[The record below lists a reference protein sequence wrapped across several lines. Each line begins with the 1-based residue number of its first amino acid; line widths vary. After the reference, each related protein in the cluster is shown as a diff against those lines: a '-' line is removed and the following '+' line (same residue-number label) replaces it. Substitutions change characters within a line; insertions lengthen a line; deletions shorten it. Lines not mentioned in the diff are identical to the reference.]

1 MKQNI
6 LHWQVVSFF
15 LALCIYAL
23 FGSPTPDGFGFV
35 EILTAILLSVSIRI
49 ENIRHH
55 LLSVIVLVFGLSAP
69 SLVGCIRGNDFSDQI
84 RDIIPFLFL
93 FLPLFYGWIV
103 KEYQSEFLKGLVG
116 IGFIFSMRTIWAY
129 RDVVMTPVLWGQGA
143 PADLL
148 YLANSPEVLC
158 AAIYCLGMG
167 GDFVI
172 QKKEFMKGA
181 VMMAMSLIPVVGMAL
196 MMQRAGLGAFIAAGL
211 IGFAIVFYMRPITAS
226 VFGVVMVAVVSLI
239 FSVMSP
245 VFMTLLQKTE
255 LVGLNSRAEEWA
267 AVFDVLTKDWTIA
280 LFGEGWG
287 GRIDNPAVGGL
298 NVNYTHSLLSSVLLK
313 TGFIGAGIILSGILM
328 PVAAAIYDMARDR
341 KANMMIGIALVF
353 PFLIATTLYASYKSL
368 GFGLI
373 LLAFSSFPRKKLEK
387 TPLSVS

>member
-23 FGSPTPDGFGFV
+23 FGSPTPDGFGLA

-55 LLSVIVLVFGLSAP
+55 LLSVVVLAFGLSVP
-69 SLVGCIRGNDFSDQI
+69 SIVGCIRGNDFSDQI

-167 GDFVI
+167 GAFVI
-172 QKKEFMKGA
+172 QKKEFIKGA
-181 VMMAMSLIPVVGMAL
+181 AMMVMSLIPVVAMAL

-211 IGFAIVFYMRPITAS
+211 IGFAIVFYNRPITAS
-226 VFGVVMVAVVSLI
+226 VFGVMMVAVVSLI
-239 FSVMSP
+239 FFVMSP

-267 AVFDVLTKDWTIA
+267 AVFDVLTKDWTIGV
-280 LFGEGWG
+280 FGEGWG

-313 TGFIGAGIILSGILM
+313 TGFIGAGIILSGILV
-328 PVAAAIYDMARDR
+328 PVVAAIYDMARDR
-341 KANMMIGIALVF
+341 KANVMIGIALVF